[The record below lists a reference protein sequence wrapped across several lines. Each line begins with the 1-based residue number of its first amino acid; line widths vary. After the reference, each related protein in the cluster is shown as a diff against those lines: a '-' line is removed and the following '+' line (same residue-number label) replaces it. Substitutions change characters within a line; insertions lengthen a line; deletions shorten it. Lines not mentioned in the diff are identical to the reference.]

1 MRGLSFNFKG
11 RETVPDPDR
20 GIPDRNKDEVN
31 IIQKRQWGGGMESF
45 MTHWGLILKAFGI
58 TVSLLV
64 IRLVFDYLNFDIL
77 SVTNLITAFIGG
89 AIFTIAIIF
98 TGTLTDYKESEKIP
112 GEIAT
117 SIRTFYSDL
126 DLIRVPDKNLVHRM
140 QENTA
145 ALVPCINKNF
155 RNNAWS
161 LGEMD
166 GAVDAINTDIT
177 SLVDLNVPP
186 NFIIKLKTE
195 ITNIDRISH
204 RIKTISE
211 TSFIPAAY
219 AIAVAATGVIIL
231 LFFVRLDP
239 YYEGLVLFTVLCM
252 LLTALL
258 LLIRDMDNPFEV
270 GKKTY
275 ADIDLF
281 LLWDLEEQLDEKTGC
296 GKR

>member
-1 MRGLSFNFKG
+1 MEPFM
-11 RETVPDPDR
+11 
-20 GIPDRNKDEVN
+20 NK
-31 IIQKRQWGGGMESF
+31 
-45 MTHWGLILKAFGI
+45 WGLILRAFGI
-58 TVSLLV
+58 TISLLV
-64 IRLVFDYLNFDIL
+64 VRLVFDYLKFDIL

-98 TGTLTDYKESEKIP
+98 AGTLTDYKESEKIP
-112 GEIAT
+112 GEIAA
-117 SIRTFYSDL
+117 SVRSFYSDL
-126 DLIRVPDKNLVHRM
+126 DLLRVQDTTLVHRM
-140 QENTA
+140 KEHTA
-145 ALVPCINKNF
+145 ALLRCITTNF
-155 RNNAWS
+155 RNNAWN
-161 LGEMD
+161 LEEMD
-166 GAVDAINTDIT
+166 SAIDAINSDIAR
-177 SLVDLNVPP
+177 LVDLNVPP
-186 NFIIKLKTE
+186 NFVIKLKTE
-195 ITNIDRISH
+195 MTHIDRISH

-219 AIAVAATGVIIL
+219 AIAELAAAGVIIL

-258 LLIRDMDNPFEV
+258 LLIKDMDNPFEV

-281 LLWDLEEQLDEKTGC
+281 LLWDLEKKMNDKTGY